1 MSNGSRTEQA
11 ETGRSQ
17 GGWGR
22 EDVSWLRLLVGAEN
36 AGRER
41 KVCQLL
47 DFTHKNPELHLEGK
61 IMID

>member
-1 MSNGSRTEQA
+1 MDQGLSRA

-36 AGRER
+36 AGRET

-47 DFTHKNPELHLEGK
+47 EFTHTKKQNYIWRGK